1 MVPLI
6 LAFHRIRMHQGTQ
19 WPAINHQPRDKC
31 PELCGCEQ
39 VDLEHGDRMRTNWA
53 IEECVDA
60 EFRDCSVSTKYTPS
74 TGYRRDREYRIVH
87 SRRIRSHKALAK
99 TAWSG
104 LFYHHMYQH
113 LSLVPTNHKTNAPD
127 NDRYGYRT
135 PLLYPWI
142 MDRGIPHMRYSGS
155 HAVGCET
162 TFHPRFSLCRCLS
175 A

>member
-1 MVPLI
+1 MQ
-6 LAFHRIRMHQGTQ
+6 QGGQRTTVYD
-19 WPAINHQPRDKC
+19 QPWDESS
-31 PELCGCEQ
+31 ELSWGED
-39 VDLEHGDRMRTNWA
+39 VDFEHGYGMWA
-53 IEECVDA
+53 NGFIPNPIDA